1 MGKITFTEEGWAD
14 YTCWQTQE
22 KRTLRRVNQLLQ
34 DILRGGYEGIGKPEP
49 LKGDLRTCI
58 HNHPIP
64 SGRLFF
70 RPAVLKILELH
81 QVVLRIF
88 ALQDGETSRSS
99 GIVRLWIQ
107 VLMRW
112 GPFGPQGSN

>member
-14 YTCWQTQE
+14 YTCWQTQD

-58 HNHPIP
+58 HNHPTP

-70 RPAVLKILELH
+70 RPAVSKILELH

-88 ALQDGETSRSS
+88 ALQGGKSLAHPALS
-99 GIVRLWIQ
+99 GYEYRL
-107 VLMRW
+107 
-112 GPFGPQGSN
+112 